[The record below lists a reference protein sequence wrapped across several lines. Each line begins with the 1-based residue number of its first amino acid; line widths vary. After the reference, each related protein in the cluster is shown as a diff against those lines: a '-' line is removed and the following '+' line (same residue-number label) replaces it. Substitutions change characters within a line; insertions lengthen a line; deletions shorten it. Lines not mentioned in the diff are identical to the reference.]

1 VSDLLKT
8 IGEGERQGFFRKWM
22 KKIADKDY
30 LCYDLTSVS
39 SYSDLNEYVKW
50 GHNRD
55 NEKLP
60 QINLGMLYGQM
71 SGLPAYYRRL
81 PGSIGDVA
89 ALRNTVSSLDF
100 IGQSKLVF
108 VMDRGF
114 YSIPNA
120 DALFDARMN
129 FVLGLP
135 QRKWLCELYDQHREE
150 VFTPWNR
157 RETGGNEV
165 LYVKTILHKW
175 GERRCYVHVYYNNF
189 ANAAA
194 ADKLDLKLTRL
205 MGELT
210 SGRDDPI
217 HKEDYKRFFTV
228 TETPVRGRKVTEKTA
243 AVNAARDKY
252 AGFFSIMTTKKM
264 DAADAL
270 DIYRRKEVVENCF
283 DDLKNTLDMNRLR
296 IHSSQAMDARLFIQF
311 ISLILLSRLR
321 SIKNAS
327 AFPSL
332 KRISTRDIMEAME
345 TIAEVTYS
353 GRYGSI
359 VTETDPLQRDI
370 IEAFGI
376 TVES

>member
-1 VSDLLKT
+1 LLKS
-8 IGEGERQGFFRKWM
+8 IGEDERQSFFKKWM

-60 QINLGMLYGQM
+60 QINLGMLFGQG
-71 SGLPAYYRRL
+71 SGLPVYYRRL
-81 PGSIGDVA
+81 PGSIGDVT
-89 ALRNTVSSLDF
+89 ALRKTVSSLGF
-100 IGQSKLVF
+100 IGQTKLTF

-114 YSIPNA
+114 YSMPNV
-120 DALFDARMN
+120 DALFSARMN

-135 QRKWLCELYDQHREE
+135 HRKWIDGLYDLYRKE

-157 RETGGNEV
+157 RETGENEV
-165 LYVKTILHKW
+165 LYVKTVLHKR
-175 GERRCYVHVYYNNF
+175 GGRRCYVHIYYNNF
-189 ANAAA
+189 AYAAA

-205 MGELT
+205 MKELET
-210 SGRDDPI
+210 GNEDPD
-217 HKEDYKRFFTV
+217 HKADYERFFAIAQ
-228 TETPVRGRKVTEKTA
+228 TPKRGRKVFEKA
-243 AVNAARDKY
+243 EAVDAARDKY
-252 AGFFSIMTTKKM
+252 AGFFSIMTAKKM
-264 DAADAL
+264 DAEDAL
-270 DIYRRKEVVENCF
+270 YIYRRKEVVENCF
-283 DDLKNTLDMNRLR
+283 DDLKNALDMNRLR

-311 ISLILLSRLR
+311 VSLILLSRLR
-321 SIKNAS
+321 TIAKAS
-327 AFPSL
+327 TLPSL
-332 KRISTRDIMEAME
+332 KRLHVRDIMEAME
-345 TIAEVTYS
+345 TVVEVKYS

-376 TVES
+376 VIES